1 MNLQEKLELF
11 KEKGFRY
18 EPESGNIYSHKNK
31 IVAGKTGAGYI
42 CCGINLNGK
51 IIKVS
56 GHQLAWYL
64 SYNELPE
71 YIDHIDKNRTNNR
84 IDNLRSVTNQQNAFN
99 TSAKGYSY
107 NKRDKKY
114 ESKIFINGK
123 SIFLGYFLNEDDA
136 KQAYLDAKKVYH
148 II

>member
-11 KEKGFRY
+11 KNKGFRY
-18 EPESGNIYSHKNK
+18 EPETGCIYSHKNK
-31 IVAGKTGAGYI
+31 IVAGKTGSGYV
-42 CCGINLNGK
+42 CCGININGK
-51 IIKVS
+51 IIKIG

-64 SYNELPE
+64 SHNELPNV
-71 YIDHIDKNRTNNR
+71 IDHIDKNRSNNKLN
-84 IDNLRSVTNQQNAFN
+84 NLRNITHQKNSFN

-114 ESKIFINGK
+114 EVKICIDGNLL
-123 SIFLGYFLNEDDA
+123 FLGYFLDEDEA
-136 KQAYLDAKKVYH
+136 RKAYLNAKSKYH